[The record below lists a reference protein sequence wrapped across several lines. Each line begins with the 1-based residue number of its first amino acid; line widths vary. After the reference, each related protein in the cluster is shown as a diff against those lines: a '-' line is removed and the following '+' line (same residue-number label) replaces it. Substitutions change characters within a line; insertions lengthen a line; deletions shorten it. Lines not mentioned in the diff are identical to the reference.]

1 MHKHK
6 LRLGCIAGMLVWSL
20 SLLAGCQ
27 DQSRGFALP
36 PGNPE
41 TGQVL
46 FSELGCTACH
56 AIPGVVERLPG
67 GEVFVQLGGQV
78 TRVKTYGDL
87 VTSIINPS
95 HRLSRGNDP
104 RTRTD
109 QGESKMPRYNDVLT
123 VQQLIDLTSF
133 LSPQY
138 SVWSPEYVAYRYF

>member
-1 MHKHK
+1 MQILKFRCTAVT
-6 LRLGCIAGMLVWSL
+6 LIWSI

-36 PGNPE
+36 PGNAE
-41 TGQVL
+41 TGKVL
-46 FSELGCTACH
+46 FSELGCNVCH
-56 AIPGVVERLPG
+56 AIPGVVDRRPG
-67 GEVFVQLGGQV
+67 GDIFVQLGGQV

-109 QGESKMPRYNDVLT
+109 EGASKMRRYNDVLT